1 LASVYQSGYH
11 FYWVDATNGSA
22 TPAPKDIMAR
32 VTSGFADWQLATV
45 QQLESRAQIP
55 PSCQQNFNGFSEC
68 WASVIFDDIKGFTGV
83 NYTIRA
89 DAGLRYIDVFGHS
102 SDVEQRVLPLQ
113 WALDSAI
120 VQLQTGETV
129 ATPQSLPFTKRTN
142 ADQARDFRLAYISG
156 IRSLFVI
163 VFFVAFLGVAYHL
176 PGSFMGERA
185 SLTTSHMQAMGV
197 LDSARIVSWHL
208 SITLPYLPAYIVMA
222 ILWQYRIFTNT
233 NVGTLIVI
241 TILTR

>member
-1 LASVYQSGYH
+1 M
-11 FYWVDATNGSA
+11 T
-22 TPAPKDIMAR
+22 R

-45 QQLESRAQIP
+45 QQLETREQIP

-68 WASVIFDDIKGFTGV
+68 WASVIFDDITGFTGV

-89 DAGLRYIDVFGHS
+89 DAGLRYIDVFGHT

-120 VQLQTGETV
+120 ISLKTGDAV
-129 ATPQSLPFTKRTN
+129 ATPQSLPFTEETN
-142 ADQARDFRLAYISG
+142 ADQAKNFRLSYISG
-156 IRSLFVI
+156 IKSLFVI
-163 VFFVAFLGVAYHL
+163 VFFVGFLGVSYHL

-197 LDSARIVSWHL
+197 LDSARIISWHL
-208 SITLPYLPAYIVMA
+208 SITLPYLPAYIIMA
-222 ILWQYRIFTNT
+222 ILWQNRIFTNT
-233 NVGTLIVI
+233 SVGTLVLIN
-241 TILTR
+241 ILTR